1 MNFYYKLLF
10 YSLLCYGHYAG
21 GAALNDDEVTP
32 ASVTP
37 EEAVTTVS
45 TDLEKCVRDMDCTRC
60 LELKECKFITFK
72 VRTKNVS
79 G

>member
-1 MNFYYKLLF
+1 MNKSFSTCCF
-10 YSLLCYGHYAG
+10 SLLSYGHHAS

-45 TDLEKCVRDMDCTRC
+45 TDQEKCVRDMDCTRC

-72 VRTKNVS
+72 VRTKIVS